1 MSLSQLAPEGGVESF
16 QSTRW
21 TLVLAAGDDDAAT
34 QQSLSALSE
43 LCRIYWRPL
52 YLFLRRQGH
61 APADAQDLTQGFF
74 ADLIQNRSYARATQ
88 EKGRF
93 RSFLLGALKHF
104 VADERARACRQK
116 RGGGMHFVT
125 FDEETLR
132 EIESQPIGAAQ
143 KSNSDALYEHEWAEA
158 LLRQA
163 LERLGQESALQ
174 GKSALFKALLSYLP
188 SGQEEVIPYEQLAG
202 QLNRGILTLRSDVSR
217 LRARFRLLL
226 REEVRGTLTDP
237 AEVADELRHLCHVL
251 AQA

>member
-1 MSLSQLAPEGGVESF
+1 MNPGSVEANAAEAF
-16 QSTRW
+16 VSTRW
-21 TLVLAAGDDDAAT
+21 TLVLAAGDDEAAT

-74 ADLIQNRSYARATQ
+74 ADLIESRSYSRATQ

-104 VADERARACRQK
+104 VADEHDRAHALK
-116 RGGGMHFVT
+116 RGGGKLFQPL
-125 FDEETLR
+125 DEEALQ
-132 EIESQPIGAAQ
+132 EIESQFLSVSSGSA
-143 KSNSDALYEHEWAEA
+143 DVLYEREWAAA

-163 LERLGQESALQ
+163 MDRVAQESAIK
-174 GKSALFKALLSYLP
+174 GKSALFQALRSYLP
-188 SGQEEVIPYEQLAG
+188 SGDDAIPYEQISQ
-202 QLNRGILTLRSDVSR
+202 QLNRGIVTLRSDVGR
-217 LRARFRLLL
+217 LRSRFRAIL
-226 REEVRGTLTDP
+226 REEVRGTLSDP
-237 AEVADELRHLCHVL
+237 AEVADELRYLCQVL